1 MTASVLHVKQ
11 TEGLSFSSLVL
22 LQWSKSRFTVADVT
36 EQQEPQGKCVPTL
49 KNEIVESWFLLAET

>member
-22 LQWSKSRFTVADVT
+22 LQWSKSQFMVADVT
-36 EQQEPQGKCVPTL
+36 ERQEPQGKCVPTL

>member
-22 LQWSKSRFTVADVT
+22 LAWSKSQFMVADMT
-36 EQQEPQGKCVPTL
+36 ERQEPQGKCVPTL
-49 KNEIVESWFLLAET
+49 KNEIVES